1 MFLKRGKGRKRERD
15 GKKNSPFSLF
25 FFFDLSVQNSS
36 PPLDRGFEDHGVVPD
51 IVTMAKGIGNGLPLG
66 AVVTTK
72 EIAAC
77 LAERLHFNTFGGNP
91 VCAAGG
97 ENRCK
102 VGLSFLN

>member
-1 MFLKRGKGRKRERD
+1 
-15 GKKNSPFSLF
+15 
-25 FFFDLSVQNSS
+25 
-36 PPLDRGFEDHGVVPD
+36 
-51 IVTMAKGIGNGLPLG
+51 MAKGIGNGLPLG